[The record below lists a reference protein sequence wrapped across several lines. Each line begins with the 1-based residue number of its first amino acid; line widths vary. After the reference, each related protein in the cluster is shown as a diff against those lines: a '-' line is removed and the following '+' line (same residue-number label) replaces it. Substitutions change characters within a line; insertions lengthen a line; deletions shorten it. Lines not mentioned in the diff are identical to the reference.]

1 MQALGAYTLFNV
13 YNYFQDS
20 VHTHTHAHTHA
31 RTDHTHRVVY
41 NGNWIEEQVF
51 EKKGFKEDL
60 KELIEVE

>member
-20 VHTHTHAHTHA
+20 VHTHTHARTH
-31 RTDHTHRVVY
+31 HTHRVVY
-41 NGNWIEEQVF
+41 QGNGIEEQVF